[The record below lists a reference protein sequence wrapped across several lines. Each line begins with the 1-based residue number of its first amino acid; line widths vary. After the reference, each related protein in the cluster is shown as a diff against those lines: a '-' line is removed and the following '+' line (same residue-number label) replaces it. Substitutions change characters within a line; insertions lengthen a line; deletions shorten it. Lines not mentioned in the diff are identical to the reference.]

1 MITRLAGTLDS
12 AILTGRLY
20 MDNLQRLVSPE
31 LAIAAHRQGVTGVLD
46 NGADSWYIE
55 RVIDGSLSGTG

>member
-31 LAIAAHRQGVTGVLD
+31 LAIAVHRQGGD
-46 NGADSWYIE
+46 RCI
-55 RVIDGSLSGTG
+55 R